1 MKINLNTFLISI
13 TLVQTSIILYNLY
26 NFNEELLLYTLNNL
40 KKKNFKNFNKKLK
53 KFNKKI
59 KKF

>member
-1 MKINLNTFLISI
+1 MKLNLNTFLISI

-40 KKKNFKNFNKKLK
+40 KKK
-53 KFNKKI
+53 KI
-59 KKF
+59 

>member
-40 KKKNFKNFNKKLK
+40 KKK
-53 KFNKKI
+53 KF
-59 KKF
+59 

>member
-40 KKKNFKNFNKKLK
+40 KKKKILKILTKN
-53 KFNKKI
+53 
-59 KKF
+59 